1 MAPSRTT
8 FGAFLTETWL
18 PAQRQRLR
26 PSIFDDYDQRIHRHI
41 LPRLGRIEMQ
51 DLHALMLDQL
61 YADLLRQVGPRG
73 RPLAAKT
80 VRNVHV
86 IVRKALRDASRKRL
100 VSRNVALDADPP
112 KVIGLRERGLTVW
125 SPEELTAFLTGIARH
140 RLAPAFHLAASTGM
154 RRGEVLGVRWC
165 DVDLVLEPHMGA
177 PDGKPRIRRRLWN
190 ERREP
195 ENGQRRWP
203 VVERPPPPRCL
214 SGLHGR
220 QLLQITT
227 QKRHRLQAT
236 TAQNTDKDPIWP
248 QSMATTSPGSHPP
261 RPADPTLIALPR
273 HLGGDPP
280 SGLCHPFGDQ
290 GNYRVV
296 VVGSVLGYAFG
307 GSHHSLHGLGG
318 GSADGGSPSIST
330 YCSGSPPLAGSGGVA
345 PSSGHGARALGP
357 RGHVASAA

>member
-1 MAPSRTT
+1 MKGFVRNRGGVRQPNGSYRGGTWTAYWEEDRGPDVRHRQGPRGGFRTKKAAQDHLHSILSAKREGMYMAPSRTT
-8 FGAFLTETWL
+8 FGAFPTETWL
-18 PAQRQRLR
+18 PAQCQRLR

-112 KVIGLRERGLTVW
+112 KVLGLRERGLTGW

-248 QSMATTSPGSHPP
+248 QSMATTSPGTHPP
-261 RPADPTLIALPR
+261 GRRIR
-273 HLGGDPP
+273 
-280 SGLCHPFGDQ
+280 
-290 GNYRVV
+290 R
-296 VVGSVLGYAFG
+296 
-307 GSHHSLHGLGG
+307 
-318 GSADGGSPSIST
+318 
-330 YCSGSPPLAGSGGVA
+330 
-345 PSSGHGARALGP
+345 
-357 RGHVASAA
+357 